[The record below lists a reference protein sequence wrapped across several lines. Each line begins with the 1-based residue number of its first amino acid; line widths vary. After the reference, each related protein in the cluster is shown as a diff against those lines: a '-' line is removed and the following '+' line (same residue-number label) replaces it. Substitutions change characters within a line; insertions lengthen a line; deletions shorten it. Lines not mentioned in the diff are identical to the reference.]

1 MNRASQW
8 LVIVT
13 LQFAAALSP
22 TTANSQAVTSL
33 SLTNADTEQI
43 VQTLL
48 DGSNID
54 IAAIGTRSLN
64 VIANT
69 SPTVVGSVRFGLDGN
84 PTYRI
89 ENSSPYTLAGDDD
102 GDLYAWKPSLGTH
115 VLKATPYSG
124 PRATGIAGSTVQ
136 VSFTVVDT
144 SLAKVKSF
152 LLVNADTDQSLATL
166 TDGQSINLATLG
178 TRHLNIAAVTS
189 PATVGS
195 VRFGFD
201 GEPDYTVDS
210 SFPYAFASDDNG
222 NYASWTPV
230 LGSHI
235 LGATPYSGPD
245 GSGIKGTPL
254 EVQFT
259 VVDKPPTPVFP
270 GTNWASKTPAAVG
283 LDSTKLDAFK
293 AYVGGR
299 GMVVR
304 YGYKAYA
311 WGDIAA
317 RLDFASAT
325 KPIHTHMMLTAV
337 QSGRLGGLDDSVA
350 QFEPRLNSINTAL
363 GYKDRGIT
371 WRHLANMTSG
381 YGLTETPGAAFA
393 YNDYAIAL
401 YVDTLMLK
409 VYGASWPTAD
419 SQVMQPLLGS
429 RIGWQDRP
437 TYNGKTAGRIAI
449 SIRDLARF
457 GLLYLN
463 QGQWKSAQLLNAELV
478 SLATQS
484 PLSNSVPRTSGIDA
498 EMIADQRTLGG
509 GKDQSDHNGSY
520 SYTWWTNGVLRD
532 GSRYWPTLPLDA
544 YAGNGNW
551 GRRVLLVVPSLQL
564 IVVWND
570 ASTADTIPELREAFQ
585 LLMAAVSSN

>member
-1 MNRASQW
+1 MNSASQW
-8 LVIVT
+8 MVIVT
-13 LQFAAALSP
+13 LQFAATLAS
-22 TTANSQAVTSL
+22 TTAYSQAVTSD
-33 SLTNADTEQI
+33 SLVNADTDQI

-48 DGSNID
+48 DGSTID
-54 IAAIGTRSLN
+54 VAVLGTRNLN

-84 PTYRI
+84 LTYRI
-89 ENSSPYTLAGDDD
+89 ENSPPYTLAGDGG
-102 GDLYAWKPSLGTH
+102 GDFYPWKPSLGTH
-115 VLKATPYSG
+115 VVKATPYSG
-124 PRATGIAGSTVQ
+124 ARATGTAGSTVQ
-136 VSFTVVDT
+136 ASFTLVDT
-144 SLAKVKSF
+144 SLAKVESF
-152 LLVNADTDQSLATL
+152 LLVNADTDQPLATL

-195 VRFGFD
+195 VLFEFD
-201 GEPDYTVDS
+201 GESDCTVDS
-210 SFPYAFASDDNG
+210 SLPYAFASEVDGD
-222 NYASWTPV
+222 YAPWTPA

-235 LGATPYSGPD
+235 LSATPYSGPD
-245 GSGIKGTPL
+245 GSGIKGIPR

-259 VVDKPPTPVFP
+259 VVDIPPTPVFP
-270 GTNWASKTPAAVG
+270 GTYWASKTPAALG
-283 LDSTKLDAFK
+283 LDSTKLAAFK

-325 KPIHTHMMLTAV
+325 KPVHTHMLLNAV
-337 QSGRLGGLDDSVA
+337 QSGTLGGLDSPVA
-350 QFEPRLNSINTAL
+350 QFEPRLNFINSAL

-371 WRHLANMTSG
+371 WRDLANMTSG
-381 YGLTETPGAAFA
+381 YGLTEPPGTAFA

-401 YVDTLMLK
+401 YVDALMLK
-409 VYGASWPTAD
+409 VYGVTWSTAD
-419 SQVMQPLLGS
+419 SQVLQPLLGN

-449 SIRDLARF
+449 STRDLARF

-463 QGQWKSAQLLNAELV
+463 LGNWKGSQLLDAELV

-484 PLSNSVPRTSGIDA
+484 PLSNSLPRTSAIDA

-520 SYTWWTNGVLRD
+520 SYTWWANGVMRD
-532 GSRYWPTLPLDA
+532 GTRYWPALPLDA
-544 YAGNGNW
+544 YVAHGNW
-551 GRRVLLVVPSLQL
+551 GKRVLLVVPSLQL
-564 IVVWND
+564 VVVWTD
-570 ASTADTIPELREAFQ
+570 ASRVDTIPELREAFR
-585 LLMAAVSSN
+585 LLREALL